1 MDLVEGP
8 LDALKQTSDHS
19 CSTTSITSMAGT
31 LPSESDVEDGL
42 IPLAKVA
49 LVTSVTSN
57 GDGTVKPKFP
67 VQATDKMERSREMHD
82 WLGAR
87 ITRRYSQSRDLTIRV
102 VGVPGCSC
110 IFLVL
115 LFIKLKRCNLCKCE
129 ELQKKMGETW

>member
-1 MDLVEGP
+1 MYSIANTQTKSACFVDLVEGP

-19 CSTTSITSMAGT
+19 CSTTSVTSMAGT

-42 IPLAKVA
+42 IPLATVA

-57 GDGTVKPKFP
+57 GDGTVKPKFQ

-87 ITRRYSQSRDLTIRV
+87 ITRRYSQNRDLTIRV
-102 VGVPGCSC
+102 VGVPGCS
-110 IFLVL
+110 
-115 LFIKLKRCNLCKCE
+115 
-129 ELQKKMGETW
+129 